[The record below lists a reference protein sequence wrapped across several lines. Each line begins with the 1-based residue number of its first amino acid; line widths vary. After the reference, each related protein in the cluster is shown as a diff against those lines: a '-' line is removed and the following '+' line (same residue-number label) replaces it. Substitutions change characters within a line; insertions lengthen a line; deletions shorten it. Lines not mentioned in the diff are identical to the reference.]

1 MVMATTFEILPAI
14 DLRDGRVVRLSQG
27 DFDRETTYEAGP
39 VDAAIGFAAAG
50 ATWLHVVDLDAART
64 GVPMNGLVIASIVAT
79 VGERINVEVAGGLR
93 DDGAV
98 AQSLARG
105 ATRVVI
111 GTSALE
117 DAPWVGRLV
126 EAHGSARIA
135 VAIDVRDGLAV
146 GRGWTTGAAGID
158 ATDAIRDLADV
169 GIETFEVTAIER
181 DGLLGGPN
189 LQLYERLVEL
199 DRGAIIASGGI
210 ASIDDIRAVRTIGC
224 TGAIVGR
231 ALYEGQFELG
241 EAMSA
246 AAE

>member
-1 MVMATTFEILPAI
+1 MATTFEILPAI

-27 DFDRETTYEAGP
+27 DFDRETHYGASP
-39 VDAAIGFAAAG
+39 VDAAIGFADAG

-64 GVPMNGLVIASIVAT
+64 GVPMNGQVIAAIVAT
-79 VGERINVEVAGGLR
+79 VGERISVEVAGGLR
-93 DDGAV
+93 DEGAV
-98 AQSLARG
+98 AKSLARG

-146 GRGWTTGAAGID
+146 GRGWMTGAAGID

-181 DGLLGGPN
+181 DGLLEGPN

-224 TGAIVGR
+224 SGAIVGR
-231 ALYEGQFELG
+231 ALYEGRFELG
-241 EAMSA
+241 DAMSA